1 MATLSSLLWNP
12 GLGNS
17 GLGDSGRL
25 EPEADEGG
33 DDAPLVV
40 ADSWLVAEG
49 RVLALDLH
57 RARFFAA
64 IAPEKQ
70 AQLRL
75 DAFWAAALAQ
85 IPRTGHWFPRVE
97 LRDGNGTQGRGAQ
110 RLALRLRSA
119 PPLGTTLTAITHH
132 GADPRRQ
139 PHVKGP
145 DFAALAGLRRAAHA
159 RGADEAI
166 IVGGAGEVV
175 DGASTAI
182 LWWRGQT
189 LCAPPSSLARVDSVT
204 AKTLLTLATALGT
217 EIRYEAAQPRELD
230 ALEVWAVNALHGIRP
245 ITAWIDGPAMAGQ
258 SARASAWRARMNA
271 LATPLTPPR
280 P

>member
-1 MATLSSLLWNP
+1 MATLSSFLWK
-12 GLGNS
+12 
-17 GLGDSGRL
+17 SGRL
-25 EPEADEGG
+25 EPEVGGG

-40 ADSWLVAEG
+40 ADSWLVTEG
-49 RVLALDLH
+49 RVLALELH

-64 IAPEKQ
+64 IAPEKRT
-70 AQLRL
+70 QLRL
-75 DAFWAAALAQ
+75 DAFWAASIARL
-85 IPRTGHWFPRVE
+85 PHTGNWFPRVE
-97 LRDGNGTQGRGAQ
+97 LRDEGGTQHSSASQ
-110 RLALRLRSA
+110 LAFRLRSA

-132 GADPRRQ
+132 GRDPRRQ
-139 PHVKGP
+139 PLVKGP
-145 DFAALAGLRRAAHA
+145 DIAVLADLRRAAQS

-166 IVGGAGEVV
+166 IVGEAGQVV

-189 LCAPPSSLARVDSVT
+189 LCAPPRSFARVDSVT
-204 AKTLLTLATALGT
+204 AKTLVTIATALGT

-245 ITAWIDGPAMAGQ
+245 ITAWIDGPTVAAP
-258 SARASAWRARMNA
+258 SARTSAWRARMDA
-271 LATPLTPPR
+271 LATPLAPLR

>member
-1 MATLSSLLWNP
+1 MATISTFLWNSD
-12 GLGNS
+12 L
-17 GLGDSGRL
+17 L
-25 EPEADEGG
+25 EAEVDGGADEM
-33 DDAPLVV
+33 PLAV

-49 RVLALDLH
+49 RVLALELH

-64 IAPEKQ
+64 IAPEQQ

-75 DAFWAAALAQ
+75 DAFWAACIAQ
-85 IPRTGHWFPRVE
+85 LPRTGNWFPRVE
-97 LRDGNGTQGRGAQ
+97 LRHGRGAHDRAGQ
-110 RLALRLRSA
+110 RLAFRLRTA
-119 PPLGTTLTAITHH
+119 PPLGTTLIALTHH
-132 GADPRRQ
+132 GRDPRQQ
-139 PHVKGP
+139 PRVKGP
-145 DFAALAGLRRAAHA
+145 DFAALASLRLEAQS

-166 IVGGAGEVV
+166 IVDEAGHVV

-182 LWWRGQT
+182 FWWRGQT
-189 LCAPPSSLARVDSVT
+189 LCAPPWSLARVDSVT
-204 AKTLLTLATALGT
+204 AKTLVAIAAALGT

-258 SARASAWRARMNA
+258 SARASAWRDRMDA
-271 LATPLTPPR
+271 LATPLGPPR